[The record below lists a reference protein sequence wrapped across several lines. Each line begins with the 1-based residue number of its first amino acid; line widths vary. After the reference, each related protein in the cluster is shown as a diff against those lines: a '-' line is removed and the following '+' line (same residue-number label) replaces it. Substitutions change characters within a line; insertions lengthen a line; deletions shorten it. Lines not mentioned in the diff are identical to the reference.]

1 MFFFSLLWF
10 TFSAI
15 TYAQRIGLAIHLVS
29 HLILSARA
37 CTVPRRP
44 NHALFLGRGNLANR
58 SPSFPRS
65 HSSRSRISPRR
76 GRFPPLS
83 QPLFQVL
90 LAPHGIHLLEKSR
103 EGAAA
108 LDQKSQSFGVVPPQ
122 QNRVLHSQ
130 GAIDP
135 NQLSDPGGQQGLA
148 LPQLFAKLLLKR
160 GGNFLYDPDWIGG
173 TPFRVH
179 FGGGGC
185 PAPFCSRFWRGF
197 VADLQ

>member
-1 MFFFSLLWF
+1 MVFSSYGSNSRRLL
-10 TFSAI
+10 TPKESASPSI
-15 TYAQRIGLAIHLVS
+15 VS

-58 SPSFPRS
+58 SASFHGL
-65 HSSRSRISPRR
+65 HSSRSRISPLR
-76 GRFPPLS
+76 GRSPPLS

-90 LAPHGIHLLEKSR
+90 LAHRGIHLLEESY

-108 LDQKSQSFGVVPPQ
+108 LDQKSESFGVVPPQ

-130 GAIDP
+130 RTIGP
-135 NQLSDPGGQQGLA
+135 NQLPDLGGQRRLA

-160 GGNFLYDPDWIGG
+160 GGNFLYDRDWIGS

-179 FGGGGC
+179 FGGGG
-185 PAPFCSRFWRGF
+185 
-197 VADLQ
+197 LH